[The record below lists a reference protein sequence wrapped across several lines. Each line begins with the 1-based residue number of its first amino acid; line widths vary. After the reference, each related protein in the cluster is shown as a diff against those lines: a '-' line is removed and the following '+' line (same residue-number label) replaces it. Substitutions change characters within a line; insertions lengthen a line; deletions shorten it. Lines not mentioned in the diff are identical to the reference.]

1 MRTLVKNGTIVTAE
15 SEYKADILIV
25 DEKITSIGTNLEGP
39 FDRILDAEG
48 KYVLPGGV
56 DNHAHFEALN
66 TDGITTNEPYATT
79 WVALQGGTTTIVD
92 FCTNEPGMNLVD
104 SVNYRLNVRAKGKVA
119 PDIAIHACCNDF
131 TDETVGEIKKLVEMG
146 VPTMKLFLAYKGTSL
161 YMDDSKLLACLE
173 EAGKQGMTMM
183 VHAENP
189 DVLDKC
195 RNDAAATGHYE
206 PKYHY
211 MTRPPYGEA
220 EAVSRAIR
228 FADAMHC
235 PMCIVH
241 VSYIEAGEEIRKAR
255 AEGKAV
261 IGETCPHYLVLDK
274 HKMDHPDWHIAA
286 RWICSP
292 ALRDKED
299 QDYLWKALNKDWLSI
314 CGSDNSGIP
323 QAQKNWG
330 WDEEHQRCDFRMV
343 PNGCPGAGD
352 RMNAL
357 WTYGVAAGRMTR
369 QKFVDVCCTT
379 PAKLNGIYPRKGTIQ
394 VGADADLV
402 LFDPDYKGTIT
413 LETNPTGVEY
423 NVFEGL
429 EQIGRADTVLLRGSV
444 VVEHGKYLGEV
455 TEVVADGI
463 TYQGCTS
470 GNGKFIPGKPYGL
483 GYDLLKRS

>member
-1 MRTLVKNGTIVTAE
+1 MRVLVKGGTIVTAE
-15 SEYKADILIV
+15 NEYKADILIE
-25 DEKITSIGTNLEGP
+25 DEKISAIGTHFDEP
-39 FDRILDAEG
+39 FDRVIDATG
-48 KYVLPGGV
+48 KFVLPGGV

-66 TDGITTNEPYATT
+66 TDGVTTNEPYETT

-104 SVNYRLNVRAKGKVA
+104 SVKYRLDVRSKGKVA
-119 PDIAIHACCNDF
+119 PDIAIHACCTDY
-131 TDETVGEIKKLVEMG
+131 TDETLDEIPRLVEMG
-146 VPTMKLFLAYKGTSL
+146 VPTMKLFLAYKGTAL
-161 YMDDSKLLACLE
+161 YMDDMKLLNCLE
-173 EAGKQGMTMM
+173 AAQKCGMTMM

-195 RNDAAATGHYE
+195 RNEEAAKGHYE

-228 FADAMHC
+228 FADAAKC

-241 VSYIEAGEEIRKAR
+241 VSCEEAGEEIRKAR

-274 HKMDHPDWHIAA
+274 HKMDDPDWKIAC

-292 ALRDKED
+292 PLRDKKE
-299 QDYLWKALNKDWLSI
+299 QDYLWNALNHDWLSV

-323 QAQKNWG
+323 LEQKYWG
-330 WDEEHQRCDFRMV
+330 WDEENHRCDFRKV

-352 RMNAL
+352 RMNAM
-357 WTYGVAAGRMTR
+357 WTYGVAAGRMSR
-369 QKFVDVCCTT
+369 QKFVDVCCTAA
-379 PAKLNGIYPRKGTIQ
+379 AKLNGIYPQKGTIA
-394 VGADADLV
+394 VGSDGDIV
-402 LFDPDYKGTIT
+402 VFDPNYHNTISV
-413 LETNPTGVEY
+413 ESNPTGLAY

-429 EQIGRADTVLLRGSV
+429 EQIGRAETVLLRGNV
-444 VVEHGKYLGEV
+444 VVENGKYTGELKDIVVDGV
-455 TEVVADGI
+455 TYHSCAGG
-463 TYQGCTS
+463 Q
-470 GNGKFIPGKPYGL
+470 GKFVPGKPYGS
-483 GYDLLKRS
+483 GYDLLKK

>member
-1 MRTLVKNGTIVTAE
+1 
-15 SEYKADILIV
+15 
-25 DEKITSIGTNLEGP
+25 
-39 FDRILDAEG
+39 
-48 KYVLPGGV
+48 
-56 DNHAHFEALN
+56 
-66 TDGITTNEPYATT
+66 
-79 WVALQGGTTTIVD
+79 
-92 FCTNEPGMNLVD
+92 MNLVD

-206 PKYHY
+206 PKSHY
-211 MTRPPYGEA
+211 MPRPPYGEA

-241 VSYIEAGEEIRKAR
+241 VSCIEAGEEIRKAR

-343 PNGCPGAGD
+343 PNGCRRPHDTAEVCGCVLHHAGQAERHLSPQGDHPG
-352 RMNAL
+352 
-357 WTYGVAAGRMTR
+357 GR
-369 QKFVDVCCTT
+369 
-379 PAKLNGIYPRKGTIQ
+379 
-394 VGADADLV
+394 
-402 LFDPDYKGTIT
+402 
-413 LETNPTGVEY
+413 
-423 NVFEGL
+423 
-429 EQIGRADTVLLRGSV
+429 
-444 VVEHGKYLGEV
+444 
-455 TEVVADGI
+455 
-463 TYQGCTS
+463 
-470 GNGKFIPGKPYGL
+470 
-483 GYDLLKRS
+483 

>member
-1 MRTLVKNGTIVTAE
+1 MRVLVKNGTIVTADN
-15 SEYKADILIV
+15 EYKADILIEG
-25 DEKITSIGTNLEGP
+25 EKIAAIGTGFTGP
-39 FDRILDAEG
+39 FDQVIDAAG

-66 TDGITTNEPYATT
+66 TDGVTTNEPYETT
-79 WVALQGGTTTIVD
+79 WVALLGGTTTIVD

-119 PDIAIHACCNDF
+119 PDIAIHACCTDY
-131 TDETVGEIKKLVEMG
+131 TDETPNEIPKLVEMG
-146 VPTMKLFLAYKGTSL
+146 VPTMKLFMAYKGTSL
-161 YMDDSKLLACLE
+161 YMDDMKLLNCLE
-173 EAGKQGMTMM
+173 AAQKCGMTMM

-195 RNDAAATGHYE
+195 RNDEAAQGHFE

-228 FADAMHC
+228 FADAAKC

-241 VSYIEAGEEIRKAR
+241 VSCIEAGEEIRKAR

-274 HKMDHPDWHIAA
+274 HKMDHPDWHVAA

-299 QDYLWKALNKDWLSI
+299 QDYLWNALNHDWLSI
-314 CGSDNSGIP
+314 CGSDNSGTP
-323 QAQKNWG
+323 QAQKDWG
-330 WDEEHQRCDFRMV
+330 WDEENQHCDFRKV

-352 RMNAL
+352 RLNAL
-357 WTYGVAAGRMTR
+357 WTYGVETGRMSR
-369 QKFVDVCCTT
+369 QKFVDVCCTQT
-379 PAKLNGIYPRKGTIQ
+379 AKMNGIYPRKGTIA
-394 VGADADLV
+394 VGSDADIV
-402 LFDPDYKGTIT
+402 VFDPDYRGTIT
-413 LETNPTGVEY
+413 LESNPTGVDY

-429 EQIGRADTVLLRGSV
+429 EQKGRADTVLLRGKV
-444 VVEHGKYLGEV
+444 VVQNAKYLGALKDVVVDGV
-455 TEVVADGI
+455 TYRGCDGGDG
-463 TYQGCTS
+463 Q
-470 GNGKFIPGKPYGL
+470 FIPGKPYGL
-483 GYDLLKRS
+483 GYDLLKK

>member
-211 MTRPPYGEA
+211 MTPPPTARRKPSPVPSGLRMPCTVPCA
-220 EAVSRAIR
+220 LSMSAASRL
-228 FADAMHC
+228 
-235 PMCIVH
+235 
-241 VSYIEAGEEIRKAR
+241 AR
-255 AEGKAV
+255 RSAR
-261 IGETCPHYLVLDK
+261 LVRR
-274 HKMDHPDWHIAA
+274 A
-286 RWICSP
+286 R
-292 ALRDKED
+292 R
-299 QDYLWKALNKDWLSI
+299 
-314 CGSDNSGIP
+314 
-323 QAQKNWG
+323 
-330 WDEEHQRCDFRMV
+330 
-343 PNGCPGAGD
+343 
-352 RMNAL
+352 
-357 WTYGVAAGRMTR
+357 
-369 QKFVDVCCTT
+369 
-379 PAKLNGIYPRKGTIQ
+379 
-394 VGADADLV
+394 
-402 LFDPDYKGTIT
+402 
-413 LETNPTGVEY
+413 
-423 NVFEGL
+423 
-429 EQIGRADTVLLRGSV
+429 
-444 VVEHGKYLGEV
+444 
-455 TEVVADGI
+455 
-463 TYQGCTS
+463 
-470 GNGKFIPGKPYGL
+470 
-483 GYDLLKRS
+483 